1 MTQVSC
7 HKCRQ
12 AVPHES
18 DSWCLGCSAVEAL
31 SLELRNIW
39 GSPGSRSVATD
50 IVCSSLRQVR
60 ALRRL
65 GLGGL
70 AAVLVVT
77 KVNSPN
83 IPQVKRDFV
92 PGVIGERRRTRRKGD
107 EGAVGTR
114 QVLFQ
119 ESSRKKEDREPKEHG
134 GKRRSHRGGAKHQRL
149 YRAAEDPYRRY
160 HQKRPE
166 GYWDQPFTDFR

>member
-65 GLGGL
+65 GLGGAGVGRASSTVPADSVPPGQL
-70 AAVLVVT
+70 PPPEPVVPPRRAEGEAAPVREAS
-77 KVNSPN
+77 KE
-83 IPQVKRDFV
+83 VK
-92 PGVIGERRRTRRKGD
+92 GGERR
-107 EGAVGTR
+107 
-114 QVLFQ
+114 F
-119 ESSRKKEDREPKEHG
+119 
-134 GKRRSHRGGAKHQRL
+134 
-149 YRAAEDPYRRY
+149 
-160 HQKRPE
+160 
-166 GYWDQPFTDFR
+166 